1 MKIGIDTGTIC
12 NKVPDEREAIRR
24 YADIGF
30 DALDY
35 GYCAHVGE
43 DSVFLKEDWE
53 EYADSLARTARECG
67 ILFSQAHAPMY
78 SWRNTPEDIRRLDEL
93 TRRAFRVCE
102 IIGAPYLVIHPRMK
116 PDCINGENAQRDL
129 MANVQ
134 WYRTLLP
141 LAKKHHVKIALE
153 NMFGWD
159 PLVSRNC
166 RTTFSTCEEMLECI
180 RLLDSEDVVVCL
192 DTGHSHLVRQ
202 PLAQEARLLGKHLKL
217 LHVHDNCGFNDEH
230 LAPGYGSIPW
240 PEFLSA
246 LRDIGY
252 DGVFS
257 AETFRMGTAVPAEA
271 SVQAIKLVYAILDS
285 LLRENGL
292 R

>member
-1 MKIGIDTGTIC
+1 
-12 NKVPDEREAIRR
+12 
-24 YADIGF
+24 
-30 DALDY
+30 
-35 GYCAHVGE
+35 
-43 DSVFLKEDWE
+43 
-53 EYADSLARTARECG
+53 
-67 ILFSQAHAPMY
+67 
-78 SWRNTPEDIRRLDEL
+78 
-93 TRRAFRVCE
+93 
-102 IIGAPYLVIHPRMK
+102 
-116 PDCINGENAQRDL
+116 
-129 MANVQ
+129 
-134 WYRTLLP
+134 
-141 LAKKHHVKIALE
+141 
-153 NMFGWD
+153 MFGWD
-159 PLVSRNC
+159 PGFPELLHHLQH
-166 RTTFSTCEEMLECI
+166 CEEMLECI
-180 RLLDSEDVVVCL
+180 RLLDSEDVVCL

>member
-1 MKIGIDTGTIC
+1 MKIGIDTGTIS
-12 NKVPDEREAIRR
+12 KAVPDEREAIRQ
-24 YADIGF
+24 YAQIGF
-30 DALDY
+30 EALDY
-35 GYCAHVGE
+35 GYAAHVGE
-43 DSVFLKEDWE
+43 DSVFLREDWE
-53 EYADSLARTARECG
+53 EYADSLRQTAQECG
-67 ILFSQAHAPMY
+67 IFFSQAHAPMY
-78 SWRNTPEDIRRLDEL
+78 SWRNTPQEVRRLDEL

-116 PDCINGENAQRDL
+116 PDCINGENARRDL
-129 MANVQ
+129 LANVQ

-166 RTTFSTCEEMLECI
+166 RTTFSTGEEMLECI
-180 RLLDSEDVVVCL
+180 RLLDSEDVVACL
-192 DTGHSHLVRQ
+192 DTGHSHVVRQ
-202 PLAQEARLLGKHLKL
+202 PLAQEARTLGNHLRL

-230 LAPGYGSIPW
+230 LAPGYGSINW
-240 PEFLSA
+240 PEFLGA
-246 LRDIGY
+246 LREIGY

-257 AETFRMGTAVPAEA
+257 AETFRMGVAVPAGAAIEA
-271 SVQAIKLVYAILDS
+271 AKLVYAILDS